1 MSAVFLLCTLVG
13 GPAARADDPSVWHN
27 PFCSADVQVFPWDR
41 QRDEPAPLGRTDRYV
56 LDLSADGTSSVA
68 ATVTLISTQGAYSV
82 TMDRTVLK
90 RDDDK
95 KYYAPAMMVG
105 FDAPRDVEYAY
116 IDSVGVDG
124 AAQTPCP
131 TVVQEVRSMRGK
143 LSTGKDAPSFAGV
156 AVTAAA
162 FKQDL
167 PPLDCGYAY
176 IPPRLL
182 DREGPDI
189 GHFGDRPLTTTIH
202 VYLDSEG
209 HAVNATLEKSSGVE
223 GVDDVAMAGAGRS
236 HYRPARFLCTPV
248 VSELSV
254 DFDYGTE

>member
-13 GPAARADDPSVWHN
+13 GPAARADDPSAWHN
-27 PFCSADVQVFPWDR
+27 PFCSADVQAFPWDR
-41 QRDEPAPLGRTDRYV
+41 RRDEPAPLGRSDRYV

-68 ATVTLISTQGAYSV
+68 ATVTLISTQGAYGV
-82 TMDRTVLK
+82 TIDRTVLK

-105 FDAPRDVEYAY
+105 FDAPRDVEFAY

-124 AAQTPCP
+124 AAPTPCP
-131 TVVQEVRSMRGK
+131 TVVQEVHSMQGK
-143 LSTGKDAPSFAGV
+143 LATGKDAPSFAGV

-167 PPLDCGYAY
+167 PALDCGAAY
-176 IPPRLL
+176 IEPVLL
-182 DREGPDI
+182 SREGPDI

-202 VYLDSEG
+202 VYLDSAG
-209 HAVNATLEKSSGVE
+209 HPVNATLEKSSGVE
-223 GVDDVAMAGAGRS
+223 GVDDVAIAGAEQS
-236 HYRPARFLCTPV
+236 HYKPAKFLCTPV
-248 VSELSV
+248 VSEMSV
-254 DFDYGTE
+254 EFDYGTE